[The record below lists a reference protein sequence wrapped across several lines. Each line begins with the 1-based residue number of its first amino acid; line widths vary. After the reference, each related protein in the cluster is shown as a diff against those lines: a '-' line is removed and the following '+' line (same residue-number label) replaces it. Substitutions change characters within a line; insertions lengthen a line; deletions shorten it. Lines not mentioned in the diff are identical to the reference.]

1 MFCGLACLVFIF
13 FFFLGGGCRGE
24 LLFFFLKTAPK
35 SNFIKIR
42 SNFPLN
48 MASTAPQDDN
58 VETVFD
64 AVQNV
69 LDDQLGVI
77 ATWSATDVRR
87 FCVLAQSYIEAVTKK
102 KRGREEDTSDA
113 NADPNAEAGQNNND
127 VTGED
132 IAEARLQSAD
142 RLFQSLER
150 VRAQLK
156 KFVPFGS
163 VKETVFV
170 PQSNPEF
177 DTSVPAVDVDAFLY
191 DERDLDELV
200 EASLVP
206 RSYCKDCR
214 STNTGDV
221 QFISHS
227 FSRDQLVY
235 MFCYAL
241 PYVVR
246 EHERRQS
253 LSICDVGSRLG
264 IVLAGA
270 ALLGKTT
277 SSRGKQR
284 VERPLHFQTITG
296 LELNAA
302 FVETQRALFRKLNIA
317 DIATVSCI
325 DAVSPDGL
333 ATMREHDIVVLH
345 NVFEWFA
352 AEEDQLAVWK
362 KLRDTLNRPGQI
374 LIVVPTLEASMDHL
388 IKNAKGS
395 SDVLQIVGAADF
407 IPSWVERCHLDVPV
421 RTFQA
426 ERLGDDHECGDDED
440 CEAHHDILNLVQ
452 LINIYTVKG

>member
-1 MFCGLACLVFIF
+1 M
-13 FFFLGGGCRGE
+13 
-24 LLFFFLKTAPK
+24 TSPAP
-35 SNFIKIR
+35 
-42 SNFPLN
+42 
-48 MASTAPQDDN
+48 PQDDN

-69 LDDQLGVI
+69 LDEQLGVI
-77 ATWSATDVRR
+77 TTWSATDVRR

-102 KRGREEDTSDA
+102 KRGRDEDDDAAGEGAAGLNGTTEHESDK
-113 NADPNAEAGQNNND
+113 
-127 VTGED
+127 VTGEE
-132 IAEARLQSAD
+132 ISEARLHSAD

-150 VRAQLK
+150 VRTQLK
-156 KFVPFGS
+156 KLVPFGS

-177 DTSVPAVDVDAFLY
+177 DTSIPAVDVDAFLY

-200 EASLVP
+200 EASLVS
-206 RSYCKDCR
+206 RSYCKECR
-214 STNTGDV
+214 STNIGDV

-241 PYVVR
+241 PWVVR

-264 IVLAGA
+264 VVLAGA
-270 ALLGKTT
+270 ALLGKNPP
-277 SSRGKQR
+277 RGKQR

-296 LELNAA
+296 LEANAA
-302 FVETQRALFRKLNIA
+302 FVETQRALLRKLNIA
-317 DIATVSCI
+317 ELATVTCI

-362 KLRDTLNRPGQI
+362 KLRESLNKPGQI
-374 LIVVPTLEASMDHL
+374 LIVVPTLEQSMDHL

-395 SDVLQIVGAADF
+395 SEVLKIVGAADF
-407 IPSWVERCHLDVPV
+407 IPSWVDRCNLEIPV
-421 RTFQA
+421 HTFQA